1 MPLAIEQLIADFGGV
16 ARLATLLAEHF
27 PAEPV
32 SRGAIYKWRERGSLP
47 LAQAERL
54 RVLAQR
60 LGRGFELSDYQ
71 RGQAASPAP
80 VTALRVLDVSL
91 AQAPAGV
98 HASWLAALD
107 ALGLTG
113 VCLGDALGAP
123 RALLAHCHTPP
134 WLEAP
139 AQEMAVWLA
148 AQAFAGR
155 RQGGVRLCLDAH
167 PPDADELRRCL
178 RLLDALGLRAALRL
192 PVRAEWPADWLHALR
207 QATALGADSLTLDDA
222 GLHWVPEQ
230 WAETLRRLRARL
242 GSEVCLGA
250 RCHNRHGLALANAL
264 AALSAGARQLD
275 GALSGEHA
283 APLPALAATLDIH
296 AARYPVRLSV
306 PAQALARAQ
315 ALHMH

>member
-107 ALGLTG
+107 ALGLAG

-148 AQAFAGR
+148 AQAAAQFVGVGR
-155 RQGGVRLCLDAH
+155 VGVQTQAH
-167 PPDADELRRCL
+167 
-178 RLLDALGLRAALRL
+178 AALRL

>member
-107 ALGLTG
+107 ALGLAG

-123 RALLAHCHTPP
+123 RALLAHCHVTIS
-134 WLEAP
+134 AVV
-139 AQEMAVWLA
+139 ARKDVWLA
-148 AQAFAGR
+148 AIPEEALGDFGMDQDIFLRIVRRHPAGFIPEVLASYR
-155 RQGGVRLCLDAH
+155 RSEASVSVRKWRRYPRNVNTLERIARNRLWEGLVPAREMRRILRDAYVENAEYWRGAGA
-167 PPDADELRRCL
+167 PRRALWFCGRGLLRRPWSGKL
-178 RLLDALGLRAALRL
+178 WKT
-192 PVRAEWPADWLHALR
+192 V
-207 QATALGADSLTLDDA
+207 A
-222 GLHWVPEQ
+222 G
-230 WAETLRRLRARL
+230 
-242 GSEVCLGA
+242 
-250 RCHNRHGLALANAL
+250 
-264 AALSAGARQLD
+264 
-275 GALSGEHA
+275 
-283 APLPALAATLDIH
+283 I
-296 AARYPVRLSV
+296 
-306 PAQALARAQ
+306 LARNRWRVIGSATES
-315 ALHMH
+315 APPI

>member
-1 MPLAIEQLIADFGGV
+1 MPLAIAQLIADFGGV

-27 PAEPV
+27 PAEPI

-54 RVLAQR
+54 RLLAQR

-71 RGQAASPAP
+71 RGQTPSPAP
-80 VTALRVLDVSL
+80 AMVLRVLDVSL
-91 AQAPAGV
+91 ASAPAG
-98 HASWLAALD
+98 AQANWLAALD
-107 ALGLTG
+107 ALDLAG

-123 RALLAHCHTPP
+123 RALLAHSHTPP

-155 RQGGVRLCLDAH
+155 RQGGVRLCLDARA
-167 PPDADELRRCL
+167 PDADELRRCL

-192 PVRAEWPADWLHALR
+192 PARADWPADWLHALR
-207 QATALGADSLTLDDA
+207 QAAALGADSLTLDDA

-242 GSEVCLGA
+242 GAEVCLGA

-264 AALSAGARQLD
+264 AALNAGARQLD
-275 GALSGEHA
+275 GTLSGEHA

-306 PAQALARAQ
+306 PAPALARAQ
-315 ALHMH
+315 ALGMH